1 MWHQIHI
8 PGWLRYVRTLQGKA
22 EYFPTCYKVQKNIL
36 INAREFGIRIEVDC
50 GNEKSMQKYGV
61 ENTAETEK
69 ASYILMEHFRDRS
82 LIIMRQP
89 KI

>member
-1 MWHQIHI
+1 M
-8 PGWLRYVRTLQGKA
+8 
-22 EYFPTCYKVQKNIL
+22 